1 MACLLDQ
8 QNELQVWD
16 VQGKSKCLTRLKPAD
31 ILTNEKT
38 TGRFTC
44 IDFTASEILVIGFD
58 SGHIAS
64 FDCGYAKVKSQE
76 RVCDTAIRA
85 LAPLSS

>member
-1 MACLLDQ
+1 MSIGASQTKVSCQTKYMACLLDQ

-38 TGRFTC
+38 VGRFTC
-44 IDFTASEILVIGFD
+44 IDFTASEVSIGNL
-58 SGHIAS
+58 I
-64 FDCGYAKVKSQE
+64 
-76 RVCDTAIRA
+76 
-85 LAPLSS
+85 